1 MGGLAA
7 CAPSQVY
14 LEGRGVYSPKLS
26 EAEIDAAA
34 RAGKIK
40 KLGHFQFDSSACGNY
55 WTALADQNLILPTL
69 DEKLLE
75 LNADAAVW
83 IKATEATSADM
94 LLYYVL
100 TLPMGCSDW
109 TVSGEAV
116 SLE

>member
-1 MGGLAA
+1 MGSLAA
-7 CAPSQVY
+7 CAPSQAY
-14 LEGRGVYSPKLS
+14 REGRGVYSPTLS
-26 EAEIDAAA
+26 EAQIDAAA

-55 WTALADQNLILPTL
+55 WTALADQNLIFPSLE
-69 DEKLLE
+69 EKLLE
-75 LNADAAVW
+75 LNADAAVG

-116 SLE
+116 TLE